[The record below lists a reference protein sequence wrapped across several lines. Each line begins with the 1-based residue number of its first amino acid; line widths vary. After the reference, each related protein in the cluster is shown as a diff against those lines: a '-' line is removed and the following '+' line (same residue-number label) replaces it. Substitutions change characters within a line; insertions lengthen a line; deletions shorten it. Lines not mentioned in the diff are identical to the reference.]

1 VDKVEAAA
9 MPGSMRQR
17 GENSWNLRVY
27 AGRDAVTG
35 RKISVERTVRGNKRD
50 ASKVLAA
57 MVAEVDRRPVTSAGK
72 GTVAEL
78 CREWLD
84 FASPSFSPKTVET
97 TRMYIEDPIVPLLGT
112 LQVAKLTPSDLDRLY
127 RQLLEVGRS
136 RGPYAPATIRRV
148 HGIIRRALTQGVRWG
163 WITHNPAIDAS
174 PPRVPMKE
182 LKPPDPDQV
191 VRVFRLAEEV
201 DSELATFIMLAAS
214 SGARR
219 GELLALRWHDLDLEQ
234 GRLSIERG
242 IVRVDGDL
250 IEQGTKTHQSRR
262 ISLDRGTVAE
272 LRAHEDRM
280 AARAR
285 AAFTVITT
293 ESFVFS
299 HSVDGSSPWHP
310 DSTSRAFR
318 NICQQAGVTGI
329 RLHDLRHYVATRLLT
344 AGVDVR
350 TVAGRLGH
358 RNPSTTLNV
367 YSHFVPE
374 TDQEAADALGRI
386 FESANSHTPL

>member
-1 VDKVEAAA
+1 

-17 GENSWNLRVY
+17 GERSWNLRVY
-27 AGRDAVTG
+27 AGRDPVTG
-35 RKISVERTVRGNKRD
+35 RKVSVERTVRGTKRE

-57 MVAEVDRRPVTSAGK
+57 LVAEVDSRPVVSAGK

-78 CREWLD
+78 CREWL
-84 FASPSFSPKTVET
+84 AHATPSFSPKTVET
-97 TRMYIEDPIVPLLGT
+97 TRMYIEDPIVPLLGSIK
-112 LQVAKLTPSDLDRLY
+112 VAKLTPTDLDRFY
-127 RQLLEVGRS
+127 RQLLQVGRS

-148 HGIIRRALTQGVRWG
+148 HGILRRALTQGVRWG
-163 WITHNPAIDAS
+163 WIAHNPATDAS
-174 PPRVPMKE
+174 PPKVPLKE
-182 LKPPDPDQV
+182 LKPPDPAQV
-191 VRVFRLAEEV
+191 VRVFNAAQEA
-201 DSELATFIMLAAS
+201 DPELATFIMLAAS

-219 GELLALRWHDLDLEQ
+219 GELLALRWRDLDLEH

-242 IVRVDGDL
+242 IVRVGDD
-250 IEQGTKTHQSRR
+250 IVEQGTKTHQSRR
-262 ISLDRGTVAE
+262 ISLDGGTVSA
-272 LRAHEDRM
+272 LKGHHARM
-280 AARAR
+280 EER
-285 AAFTVITT
+285 AAAASVAITT
-293 ESFVFS
+293 ESFVFT
-299 HSVDGSSPWHP
+299 HAVDGSSPWHP

-329 RLHDLRHYVATRLLT
+329 RLHDLRHYVATRLLA

-374 TDQEAADALGRI
+374 TDQEAAEALGRI
-386 FESANSHTPL
+386 FEAADQSTTSS